1 MNSKKGYG
9 WKPDLPDQ
17 RDYKFAAKAI
27 QVLPPLVDLRPKC
40 PSVYDQ
46 GTLGS
51 CTANAIA
58 AAMEFDRIKQ
68 GLKDF
73 IPSRLFIYYNE
84 RVMEHTINSDSGA
97 MIRDGMKSVN
107 KLGVCPESEW
117 PYVVARFTNRP
128 PARCYREALLDR
140 ALSYQRV
147 GQTLGQLRGCLASGF
162 VIILGFTVYESFE
175 SQEVANTGVVP
186 MPETSEAVL
195 GGHAIVC
202 VGYRDSDRK
211 FICRNSWGT
220 GWGIDGTG
228 YFYMPYEYL
237 TNSNLAGDFWV
248 VQLVGK

>member
-1 MNSKKGYG
+1 VNSKKGYG
-9 WKPDLPDQ
+9 YIPDIPDQ
-17 RDYKFAAKAI
+17 RDYKFAAKTI

-40 PSVYDQ
+40 PPVYDQ

-97 MIRDGMKSVN
+97 MIRDGVKSVN

-186 MPETSEAVL
+186 MPEQQEAVL

-237 TNSNLAGDFWV
+237 TNSNLSSDFWV